1 MRVNPKLEGFVKKN
15 GATILT
21 CVGAAGVVGTSV
33 LTFNAT
39 TKANKLL
46 EEAKKEQNTDLTLM
60 DKVKITLPTYIPPIL
75 AGTATIACIIGANIM
90 NKKYQASL
98 MSAYML
104 LDQSY
109 KEYRNKVTEVYGEE
123 AEQIIEESIA
133 SDHCPR

>member
-21 CVGAAGVVGTSV
+21 CVGSVGVVGTSV
-33 LTFNAT
+33 LTFKAT

-75 AGTATIACIIGANIM
+75 SGTATIACIIGANIM
-90 NKKYQASL
+90 NKKHQASL

-123 AEQIIEESIA
+123 AEQTIEESIA